1 MTLSILSDKPIPANA
16 KDTQLA
22 CGFGVH
28 LSSSTGLAQPT
39 SDTSCP
45 QIGCTEQNQQAIDA
59 RKAGQSRQFD
69 IPTGRFVIFKERLN
83 APTTT
88 PHPAQGVSNWQ
99 GGGAVADIASH
110 TFRRVLMGGI
120 EGEHIKWAIAVLF
133 GPFDAWQVD
142 GMAATD
148 RQIIGHFVEVYVLC
162 SLETCM
168 ERDPK
173 GLYAKAQSGEITTL
187 PGLQTSYEAPENAR
201 W

>member
-88 PHPAQGVSNWQ
+88 PHPAQGVTI
-99 GGGAVADIASH
+99 GKVVA
-110 TFRRVLMGGI
+110 
-120 EGEHIKWAIAVLF
+120 
-133 GPFDAWQVD
+133 Q
-142 GMAATD
+142 
-148 RQIIGHFVEVYVLC
+148 
-162 SLETCM
+162 
-168 ERDPK
+168 
-173 GLYAKAQSGEITTL
+173 
-187 PGLQTSYEAPENAR
+187 
-201 W
+201 